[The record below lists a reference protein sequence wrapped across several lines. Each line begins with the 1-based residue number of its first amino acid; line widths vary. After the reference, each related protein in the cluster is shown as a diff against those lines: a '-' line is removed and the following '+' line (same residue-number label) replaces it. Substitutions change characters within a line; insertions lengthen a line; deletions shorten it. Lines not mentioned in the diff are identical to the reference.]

1 MEHNLPGAADLADY
15 LVDLSNVVRDRSLG
29 APGVRSLHRFR
40 LVVQALVR
48 LTGDPD
54 VPVYPVA
61 DASLLGGAREF
72 TDPGDVATLRR
83 WVEEGLVEEVGD
95 ADRRI
100 LELMEM
106 TSAAHTRTVTG
117 DLLVG
122 HRREHPW
129 IQGNTDRFLKPVA
142 GPSGS
147 VRLVP
152 LDMGVRTQAEIS
164 RNDEL
169 AAFKKQGLL
178 LKSSQQPISAVIKR
192 FWRCPERRCSLYDP
206 RSGRVLL
213 PRMRGGVPT
222 CEVHSLPLADAG
234 PRPAMAQLKAM
245 VNGGC
250 AARYTVEEG
259 SRTAVGR
266 NPEGGIALYA
276 LLSPQVA
283 ARVSREHVVVSTTD
297 GILRVRDVSTYGT
310 RMRAADRRGRLG
322 PWERL
327 TRDKDRRFGPG
338 DEVELA
344 PGVVLTRSGRRFPAE
359 LATAWRTG
367 PKGPSAP
374 PEASMPTSFR

>member
-29 APGVRSLHRFR
+29 APGARSLDRFR
-40 LVVQALVR
+40 LVVRALVR

-61 DASLLGGAREF
+61 DASLLGGSREF
-72 TDPGDVATLRR
+72 TDPRDAATLRR

-117 DLLVG
+117 DLLTG

-152 LDMGVRTQAEIS
+152 LDMGVRTEAEIS
-164 RNDEL
+164 RSDEL

-178 LKSSQQPISAVIKR
+178 KGSQQPISAVINR

-213 PRMRGGVPT
+213 PRMLRGVPT
-222 CEVHSLPLADAG
+222 CEVHGRPLADAG

-245 VNGGC
+245 VDGGC

-266 NPEGGIALYA
+266 NPADGIALYG
-276 LLSPQVA
+276 LLAPKVA
-283 ARVSREHVVVSTTD
+283 ARISREHVVVSTTD

-310 RMRAADRRGRLG
+310 RMRTADRRGRPG

-327 TRDKDRRFGPG
+327 PRDRDRRFGLG

-359 LATAWRTG
+359 LAAAWRTG
-367 PKGPSAP
+367 PAGPSAP
-374 PEASMPTSFR
+374 PEASLPTSLR